1 MKLIVGL
8 GNPGQ
13 KYKNNRHNVG
23 FMVVDRLMEEKL
35 PGIKLLKPNSFMNR
49 SGVAVNK
56 YLKKWK
62 GPTLPFSLPNLYV
75 VHDDLDIELGKFK
88 ISFGKGPKV
97 HNGLKSIYEQLGTKD
112 FWHVR
117 VGIDNRAPHSRG
129 KAGQDNQGL
138 NGIRHSGIGIRRRI
152 NMSGEEYVLENFRPE
167 EREIIKK
174 VIDKVVV
181 EVKKEA

>member
-13 KYKNNRHNVG
+13 KYKHNRHNVG

-35 PGIKLLKPNSFMNR
+35 PGIKLLKPDSFMNR
-49 SGVAVNK
+49 SGVAVK
-56 YLKKWK
+56 REE
-62 GPTLPFSLPNLYV
+62 PNLRFLYV

-97 HNGLKSIYEQLGTKD
+97 HNGLKSIYEQMGTKD

-117 VGIDNRAPHSRG
+117 VGIDNRAVS
-129 KAGQDNQGL
+129 Q
-138 NGIRHSGIGIRRRI
+138 RHSVT
-152 NMSGEEYVLENFRPE
+152 GEEYVLQNFRPE

-181 EVKKEA
+181 EVKKEV

>member
-35 PGIKLLKPNSFMNR
+35 PGIKLLKPDSFMNR
-49 SGVAVNK
+49 SGVAVK
-56 YLKKWK
+56 REE
-62 GPTLPFSLPNLYV
+62 PNLRFLYV

-97 HNGLKSIYEQLGTKD
+97 HNGLKSIYEQMGTKD

-117 VGIDNRAPHSRG
+117 VGIDNRMKTGFRG
-129 KAGQDNQGL
+129 T
-138 NGIRHSGIGIRRRI
+138 
-152 NMSGEEYVLENFRPE
+152 GEEYVLQNFRPE
-167 EREIIKK
+167 EREIIKN
-174 VIDKVVV
+174 VIDKVVA
-181 EVKKEA
+181 EVKKEV

>member
-23 FMVVDRLMEEKL
+23 FMVVDELARHA
-35 PGIKLLKPNSFMNR
+35 PGKPWILFKPQKFMNR
-49 SGVAVNK
+49 SGVAVK
-56 YLKKWK
+56 
-62 GPTLPFSLPNLYV
+62 NLRVRNLQDLFV

-97 HNGLKSIYEQLGTKD
+97 HNGLRSIYEQLGTKD

-117 VGIDNRAPHSRG
+117 IGIDNRLKTG
-129 KAGQDNQGL
+129 FKGT
-138 NGIRHSGIGIRRRI
+138 
-152 NMSGEEYVLENFRPE
+152 GEEYVLQNFRPE
-167 EREIIKK
+167 EKKIINKICQEIQRLSLWGNY
-174 VIDKVVV
+174 
-181 EVKKEA
+181 

>member
-117 VGIDNRAPHSRG
+117 VGIDNRMKTGFRG
-129 KAGQDNQGL
+129 T
-138 NGIRHSGIGIRRRI
+138 
-152 NMSGEEYVLENFRPE
+152 GEEYGLQNFRPE

-174 VIDKVVV
+174 VIDKVAL

>member
-23 FMVVDRLMEEKL
+23 FMVVERLMEEKL
-35 PGIKLLKPNSFMNR
+35 PGVKLLKPNSFMNR

-117 VGIDNRAPHSRG
+117 VGIDNRMKTGFRG
-129 KAGQDNQGL
+129 T
-138 NGIRHSGIGIRRRI
+138 
-152 NMSGEEYVLENFRPE
+152 GEEYVLQNFRPE

-181 EVKKEA
+181 EVKKEV

>member
-35 PGIKLLKPNSFMNR
+35 PGIKLLKPDSFMNR
-49 SGVAVNK
+49 SGVAVK
-56 YLKKWK
+56 REE
-62 GPTLPFSLPNLYV
+62 PNLRFLYV

-117 VGIDNRAPHSRG
+117 VGIDNRMKTGFRG
-129 KAGQDNQGL
+129 T
-138 NGIRHSGIGIRRRI
+138 
-152 NMSGEEYVLENFRPE
+152 GEEYVLQNFRPE
-167 EREIIKK
+167 EREIIKN
-174 VIDKVVV
+174 VIDKVVA
-181 EVKKEA
+181 EVKKEV